1 MKNLKNLR
9 LSRTI
14 LALTAI
20 AFSLTL
26 TAQAQKYRILYT
38 FQGGSDGSEPFS
50 NLLPDGSGGFYGT
63 TWAGGATSC
72 IYDSSCG
79 TVYHLSS
86 PAQQGGA
93 WTETQLH
100 AFTGSASDGAFPS
113 GNLVK
118 DASGNLYGST
128 SAGGPANTGTVFE
141 LSPPAQS
148 GGPWTETILHSFSY
162 GTSDG
167 DDPIGGLAWGPGGAL
182 YGVTEYGGTYNG
194 AYCETDGCGTIF
206 QLEPPTQQGG
216 TWTENILYNFP
227 FTGCCWSYQNLV
239 YRSGKLFG
247 TTFQLG
253 EYYAGSVFQLTPP
266 FQQGGQ
272 WSYQDIYSILPNND
286 NDAGYWLA
294 AGVAFDSQG
303 NLYGAANDGGTIGG
317 GTVYELQA
325 PTQTGGAWTFDML
338 HNFNGAPT
346 DGTNS
351 QTPLALDSKG
361 NLYGVTEAGGEQSRY
376 LCGDGCGVAFE
387 LSNSDGT
394 WTETVLHEFTNG
406 KDGDRPRAPVTV
418 SNGVVYGTTFQ
429 GGTPAGTGIVFA
441 IVP

>member
-1 MKNLKNLR
+1 MKNFRNFPLFR
-9 LSRTI
+9 AF
-14 LALTAI
+14 LALAAI
-20 AFSLTL
+20 TLSLAL
-26 TAQAQKYRILYT
+26 TAQAQEYRILYT
-38 FQGGSDGSEPFS
+38 FQGGGDGAEPFS

-63 TWAGGATSC
+63 TWVGGTTSC
-72 IYDSSCG
+72 IYDSGCG
-79 TVYHLSS
+79 TVYHLSP

-93 WTETQLH
+93 WVETQLH

-113 GNLVK
+113 GSLVK

-148 GGPWTETILHSFSY
+148 GDAWTETILHGFPF

-167 DDPIGGLAWGPGGAL
+167 DYPIGGVSWGPDGAL
-182 YGVTEYGGTYNG
+182 YGVTEYGGTYMG
-194 AYCETDGCGTIF
+194 SYCETDGCGAIF
-206 QLEPPTQQGG
+206 QLKPPAQQGG
-216 TWTENILYNFP
+216 TWTESVLYNFP
-227 FTGCCWSYQNLV
+227 TTGCCWNYQNLV
-239 YRSGKLFG
+239 YRGGSLYG

-253 EYYAGSVFQLTPP
+253 ADYAGSIFKLTPP
-266 FQQGGQ
+266 PPHGGQ
-272 WSYQDIYSILPNND
+272 WSYQDIYSFEGSNNA
-286 NDAGYWLA
+286 AGYWLA
-294 AGVAFDSQG
+294 AGAAFDSVG

-325 PTQTGGAWTFDML
+325 PTQTGGAWTFDLL
-338 HNFNGAPT
+338 HNFDGAPS

-351 QTPLALDSKG
+351 QAPLAVDSKG

-376 LCGDGCGVAFE
+376 LCGDGCGVVFE
-387 LSNSDGT
+387 LSNSGGS

-406 KDGDRPRAPVTV
+406 RDGDRPRAPVTV

-429 GGTPAGTGIVFA
+429 GGTPTGTGIVFS